1 MSKIR
6 LAGIAVVWLLQAGRA
21 GAAVGAGDTSASSVG
36 LHLVLLVGAML
47 CFFVCLRIYSL
58 LKGGELSTGWQM
70 FSISFLIMTLAEAL
84 NLSTALE
91 FFVIQ
96 PEFVNVARV
105 LALFFLLF
113 GATRIKKSLS

>member
-1 MSKIR
+1 
-6 LAGIAVVWLLQAGRA
+6 
-21 GAAVGAGDTSASSVG
+21 
-36 LHLVLLVGAML
+36 
-47 CFFVCLRIYSL
+47 
-58 LKGGELSTGWQM
+58 
-70 FSISFLIMTLAEAL
+70 MTLAEAL